1 MPALASGSN
10 VLNYRIDGGDDDLP
24 LLVLSNGLG
33 LDLGMWEPQMP
44 ALAREFRV
52 LRYDTRGHGGSSP
65 APSAFAIADLGR
77 DVLALLDHLG
87 ADRMHFCGF
96 SMGGIIGIWLGIH
109 APRRL
114 DKLVLAHT
122 AACIGPQAMWNE
134 RMAIVSA
141 RGMQAISDAAMRRWF
156 TAGFVEDQ
164 PGIVGALKTSMERNS
179 PLGYVQCC
187 AAIRD
192 ADYRDQVARI
202 HTPTL
207 VVSGVQDV
215 ATTPADAR
223 FLAQSIAGAQAVEI
237 DSAHLSN
244 FEKPQEFTA
253 ALRGFLSATG
263 VSNRIARLASAR

>member
-1 MPALASGSN
+1 MPTLTSGSN
-10 VLNYRIDGGDDDLP
+10 VLNYRIDGGDNLP

-33 LDLGMWEPQMP
+33 LDLSMWEPQMP
-44 ALAREFRV
+44 ALTREFRV

-65 APSAFAIADLGR
+65 APSAFAITDLGR

-134 RMAIVSA
+134 RMAIVNT

-156 TAGFVEDQ
+156 TASFIENQ
-164 PGIVGALKTSMERNS
+164 PGIVGALKASMERNS
-179 PLGYVQCC
+179 AAGYVQCC

-192 ADYRDQVARI
+192 ADFQDQVAHIR
-202 HTPTL
+202 TPTL
-207 VVSGVQDV
+207 VVSGALDV

-223 FLAQSIAGAQAVEI
+223 FLVQRIKGAQAVEI

-244 FEKPQEFTA
+244 IEKPQEFTA
-253 ALRGFLSATG
+253 ALRGFLGADSVPDRVVRNA
-263 VSNRIARLASAR
+263 AAQ